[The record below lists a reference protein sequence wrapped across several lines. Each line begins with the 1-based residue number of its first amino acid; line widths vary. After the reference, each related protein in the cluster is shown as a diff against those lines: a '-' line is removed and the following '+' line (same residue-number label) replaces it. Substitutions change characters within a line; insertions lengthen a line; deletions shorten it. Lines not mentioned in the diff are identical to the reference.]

1 MKQIL
6 LTNVSTASLQDRKPG
21 ETFYVEAAED
31 DVTPAAAFWR
41 KRLQD
46 GSVIPATPASD
57 SVASDEAKPK
67 KGK

>member
-6 LTNVSTASLQDRKPG
+6 LTNVSSCPIMENAAGT
-21 ETFYVEAAED
+21 TFYVESLED
-31 DVTPAAAFWR
+31 GVTPAAAFWR
-41 KRLQD
+41 KRLND

-57 SVASDEAKPK
+57 PVASDEAKPK